1 MEFPDFTVVGMTVLA
16 GEVIVEFS
24 YTPTVK
30 ATGKTAPTKLYDL
43 QKWSILGGKINKVK
57 LFFGNP
63 AALDELFA
71 A

>member
-1 MEFPDFTVVGMTVLA
+1 MEFPDFTIVGMTVLA
-16 GEVIVEFS
+16 GEVIVSVS

-43 QKWSILGGKINKVK
+43 QKWSILGGKISKIK
-57 LFFGNP
+57 FFWGNH
-63 AALDELFA
+63 AVFDELFA